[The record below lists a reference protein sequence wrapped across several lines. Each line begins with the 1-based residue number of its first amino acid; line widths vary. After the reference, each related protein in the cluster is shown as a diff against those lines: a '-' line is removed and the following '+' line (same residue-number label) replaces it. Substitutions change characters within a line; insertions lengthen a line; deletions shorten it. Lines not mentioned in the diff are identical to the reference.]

1 MSPPSPFSL
10 SRNSGRWGTKNEALR
25 KRRYRAEA
33 ALARWL
39 AAERDVPTEPV
50 AGGLVG

>member
-1 MSPPSPFSL
+1 VEEVPL
-10 SRNSGRWGTKNEALR
+10 RDLAGRWGVGYEALR

-39 AAERDVPTEPV
+39 ATERGVPTGPA